1 MYKTFKC
8 PEKFLSGREMSGPGL
23 FMPRRYHYVRIK
35 VWDCDVEDVLVE
47 DVSIRELVS
56 EEEWDEIRARA
67 RADVPAINVSA
78 YYPASDQFAEWLLS
92 KIGDRLREIE

>member
-1 MYKTFKC
+1 M
-8 PEKFLSGREMSGPGL
+8 LSNEVVRRLCNKPVRVEGPLPPGR
-23 FMPRRYHYVRIK
+23 YVAEPKYDGER
-35 VWDCDVEDVLVE
+35 ELVE